1 MKFRLLSENSLS
13 KNLPK
18 GDVTVEI
25 AYSDVNY
32 KDGLVCS
39 AEGRVAK
46 SFPIIP
52 GIDLA
57 GRIVESNSPVL
68 RRGDDVL
75 VTGYELGVSRHGG
88 FAEYSRVPWNWIV
101 PIPSGLDTK
110 KAMIFGTAGFTAALC
125 IHALQ
130 ANKIYPETG
139 PIIVTGAS
147 GGVGS
152 VAVALLSKLGYKVIG
167 ITRRVALRDYLEKLG
182 ASEVIAF
189 GENHSDRALER
200 EEWAG
205 AIDPVGGQEVAYLLK
220 KIKYGG
226 SVALC
231 GLAGGANFSST
242 VYPFIL
248 RGVNLLGIDSVYC
261 PMSDRLV
268 MWEKLANEWSLSQN
282 VFDQLCSEVTLDELP
297 QVLKAVLKGEVRG
310 RTIVKLSRQRQMM
323 TNQTI

>member
-1 MKFRLLSENSLS
+1 M
-13 KNLPK
+13 
-18 GDVTVEI
+18 
-25 AYSDVNY
+25 
-32 KDGLVCS
+32 
-39 AEGRVAK
+39 
-46 SFPIIP
+46 
-52 GIDLA
+52 
-57 GRIVESNSPVL
+57 
-68 RRGDDVL
+68 L

-88 FAEYSRVPWNWIV
+88 FAEYSRVPENWIV

-152 VAVALLSKLGYKVIG
+152 VAVALLSKLGYKVIA

-189 GENHSDRALER
+189 SENHSDRALER

-268 MWEKLANEWSLSQN
+268 IWEKLANEWHLSQN

-310 RTIVKLSRQRQMM
+310 RTIVKLVRQGQMM
-323 TNQTI
+323 TNLTT